1 MRKINLITSICSIL
15 FLVKTYGQEPLKTV
29 NPNDQFIL
37 LEDMSDE
44 FNTGNINWSKKWEQ
58 TNNLPNIAA
67 WNLTNTANVAEGNY
81 FNRGAAKITARY
93 NGKNNNGTSIAIN
106 GKFYNAG
113 CLQSQKSLP
122 ANFEGYIEAT
132 IRGADIDNSDPHPF
146 NEGIDRARGLCP
158 AFWLYSKFFD
168 RNPAKGGVV
177 YTEIDIQ
184 ELQQHD
190 FHDNVQDEV
199 EDTESNLHI
208 AFKDG
213 NKRRWVRPKKN
224 PEEQL
229 NKYELG
235 FDPRK
240 DWHTYGCEITKE
252 EINFFVDGK
261 KVGKTL
267 KNTHWSKL
275 PLRVIMSLGMRVP
288 FVDFGGNAF
297 TSFDPQG
304 NYPNNDRLK
313 NLAER
318 ARRQLGELPESMY
331 VDYVRVWKKGDTID
345 EPSCSIDT
353 DLEGVKVTEK
363 TKTSLTVEFDE
374 ISGVDTYEL
383 RAWRKGDFS
392 GSINMPKAFAFEG
405 GKSSPLTIDG
415 LESGQEYTLVLRGV
429 CIAGESTKLS
439 EINATTIADITSCN
453 TEAIITNVEAT
464 DKTKTSITIAFDEL
478 SGVDMYELRAWEKG
492 DFSGSISTPKAFSF
506 KGGNSSPLTIENLN
520 AGQEYTLVLRGVCS
534 VGKSTKLSEI
544 NATTIA
550 DVNKCSVDESI
561 SGLKAID
568 KTKTSITIAF
578 DELSG
583 VDMYELRAWEKGDF
597 SGSINTPKAFSFKG
611 GNTSPLTIEN
621 LDSGKE
627 YTLVLRGV
635 CSAGKSTK
643 LSEINARTIAD
654 VTKCS
659 VDASIS
665 GLQAVTNTE
674 SSITLAFDELSGV
687 DMYEL
692 RAWKK
697 GDFTGSINMPKAF
710 AFKGGDSSPL
720 TILNLDADE
729 EYTLALRAICKVGK
743 STKIST
749 INSSTQTLMSRVSIR
764 SVRNKKEVRIFPN
777 PIKENRFSLILK
789 DNTASE
795 INVFDIQ
802 GKKVF
807 QRYYNTSTIELN
819 KNDFGKSGLYFIQI
833 KQGETTTIKKVILL

>member
-1 MRKINLITSICSIL
+1 MRKINLIISICSIL

-44 FNTGNINWSKKWEQ
+44 FNTGSINWSKKWEQ

-67 WNLTNTANVAEGNY
+67 WNLTNTTNVAEGNY

-93 NGKNNNGTSIAIN
+93 NGKNNNGTSIAVN

-146 NEGIDRARGLCP
+146 NGGIDRSRGLCP

-168 RNPAKGGVV
+168 RNPAEDGVV

-190 FHDNVQDEV
+190 FYDGVQDGV

-213 NKRRWVRPKKN
+213 NRRRWVRPKRN

-235 FDPRK
+235 FDPREG
-240 DWHTYGCEITKE
+240 WHTYGCEITKE
-252 EINFFVDGK
+252 EINFFVDGR

-304 NYPNNDRLK
+304 EYPNNDRLK

-345 EPSCSIDT
+345 EPSCSIDSV
-353 DLEGVKVTEK
+353 LEGVKATEK
-363 TKTSLTVEFDE
+363 TKTSITIEFDE
-374 ISGVDTYEL
+374 LSGVENYEL
-383 RAWRKGDFS
+383 RAWEKDDFT
-392 GSINMPKAFAFEG
+392 GSINMPKAFA
-405 GKSSPLTIDG
+405 
-415 LESGQEYTLVLRGV
+415 
-429 CIAGESTKLS
+429 
-439 EINATTIADITSCN
+439 
-453 TEAIITNVEAT
+453 
-464 DKTKTSITIAFDEL
+464 
-478 SGVDMYELRAWEKG
+478 
-492 DFSGSISTPKAFSF
+492 
-506 KGGNSSPLTIENLN
+506 
-520 AGQEYTLVLRGVCS
+520 
-534 VGKSTKLSEI
+534 
-544 NATTIA
+544 
-550 DVNKCSVDESI
+550 
-561 SGLKAID
+561 
-568 KTKTSITIAF
+568 
-578 DELSG
+578 
-583 VDMYELRAWEKGDF
+583 
-597 SGSINTPKAFSFKG
+597 FKG

-635 CSAGKSTK
+635 CSVGKSTK
-643 LSEINARTIAD
+643 LSEINASTIPD
-654 VTKCS
+654 VSKCS

-665 GLQAVTNTE
+665 SLQVVTNTE
-674 SSITLAFDELSGV
+674 SSITVVFDELSGV

-710 AFKGGDSSPL
+710 AFKGGNTSPL
-720 TILNLDADE
+720 TIENLDASE
-729 EYTLALRAICKVGK
+729 EYTLVLRAVCGVGR

-749 INSSTQTLMSRVSIR
+749 INSATQRLMSRVASE
-764 SVRNKKEVRIFPN
+764 SFENKKEVVIYPN
-777 PIKENRFSLILK
+777 PITENRFSIILK
-789 DNTASE
+789 DNTTSV

-802 GKKVF
+802 GKKIF
-807 QRYYNTSTIELN
+807 QKDFNTQTIELN

-833 KQGETTTIKKVILL
+833 KQGETTTIKKIILL